1 MSCIVVVAVW
11 VLQHCVA
18 VADKVTP
25 SSCAPSKTQM
35 FKRPL
40 NVAIQ
45 IARWVAF
52 AVVIGLASGVLS
64 ASFIAALNW
73 ATTTRT
79 SHNGLL
85 FLLPLAGLLVGATYH
100 YGGRGLERGSNLV
113 IEQIHGQS
121 EWIPFR
127 LTPLIFSAS
136 VISHVAGASVG
147 REGAAIQLAAGVTDP
162 LSKRLGLPPT
172 ERSIMLVTAIA
183 GAFGS
188 VFGVPVAGAIFALE
202 VQRVG
207 RIRYE
212 ALVPAFVASFVGD
225 AVVRGIGIDHTH
237 FPTMTS
243 IDFNVSAV
251 WKLVVFGCLA
261 GIVAWAFIALT
272 HFIRRTAG
280 RLIPWYPARPLIG
293 GVILVIVIA
302 AFGWRDYS
310 GLSMPLALEAMNGS
324 ATGQWGTKFALTSLS
339 IGMGFVG
346 GEFIP
351 LFVIGAL
358 AGASFASITGGNIA
372 VFALIGSV
380 AVLAGATNTPL
391 ACTVLGLEL
400 FGGQGL
406 AWFAIACVIAY
417 ATSGNGS
424 IYHAQIGRVPT
435 TRTHTTN

>member
-1 MSCIVVVAVW
+1 
-11 VLQHCVA
+11 
-18 VADKVTP
+18 
-25 SSCAPSKTQM
+25 M

-85 FLLPLAGLLVGATYH
+85 FLLPLAGLLVGAAYH

-162 LSKRLGLPPT
+162 LSKRLGLPPM

-225 AVVRGIGIDHTH
+225 AVVTGIGIDHTH

-261 GIVAWAFIALT
+261 GVVAWAFIALT

>member
-1 MSCIVVVAVW
+1 
-11 VLQHCVA
+11 VLLHCVV

-25 SSCAPSKTQM
+25 SSCAPSKEEM
-35 FKRPL
+35 FQRPL
-40 NVAIQ
+40 NVAIPV
-45 IARWVAF
+45 ARWVAF
-52 AVVIGLASGVLS
+52 AVVIGLVSGVLS
-64 ASFIAALNW
+64 AAFIGALNW

-79 SHNGLL
+79 SHEGLL
-85 FLLPLAGLLVGATYH
+85 LLLPLAGLVVGAAYH
-100 YGGRGLERGSNLV
+100 YGGKGLERGSNLV

-127 LTPLIFSAS
+127 LTPLIFGAS

-162 LSKRLGLPPT
+162 LNKRLGLPPM
-172 ERSIMLVTAIA
+172 ERSIMLVTTIA

-207 RIRYE
+207 RVRYE
-212 ALVPAFVASFVGD
+212 ALVPAFVASFLGD
-225 AVVRGIGIDHTH
+225 AVVRGIGVDHTH
-237 FPTMTS
+237 FPAMAS
-243 IDFNVSAV
+243 VDLDISAM
-251 WKLVVFGCLA
+251 WKLVLLGCIAGVF
-261 GIVAWAFIALT
+261 AWTFIALT
-272 HFIRRTAG
+272 HFIRRTSG
-280 RLIPWYPARPLIG
+280 RIIPWYPARPLVG
-293 GVILVIVIA
+293 GIILVIVIA
-302 AFGWRDYS
+302 SFGWRDYS
-310 GLSMPLALEAMNGS
+310 GLSIALALEAMNGS
-324 ATGQWGTKFALTSLS
+324 AAGQWGAKFALTSIS

-351 LFVIGAL
+351 LFVMGAL
-358 AGASFASITGGNIA
+358 VGASFASITGANIA

-406 AWFAIACVIAY
+406 AWFAIACVVAY

-424 IYHAQIGRVPT
+424 IYHSQIIRVPKNG
-435 TRTHTTN
+435 RAPN

>member
-1 MSCIVVVAVW
+1 
-11 VLQHCVA
+11 
-18 VADKVTP
+18 
-25 SSCAPSKTQM
+25 M

-85 FLLPLAGLLVGATYH
+85 FLLPLAGLLVGAAYH

-162 LSKRLGLPPT
+162 LSKRLGLPPM
-172 ERSIMLVTAIA
+172 ERSIMLVTAVA

-237 FPTMTS
+237 FPTTTS
-243 IDFNVSAV
+243 IDFNISAV

-293 GVILVIVIA
+293 GVILVIVIVV
-302 AFGWRDYS
+302 FGWRDYS
-310 GLSMPLALEAMNGS
+310 GLSMPIALEAMNGS
-324 ATGQWGTKFALTSLS
+324 AAGQWGTKFALTSLS

>member
-1 MSCIVVVAVW
+1 
-11 VLQHCVA
+11 
-18 VADKVTP
+18 
-25 SSCAPSKTQM
+25 M

-85 FLLPLAGLLVGATYH
+85 FLLPLAGLLVGAAYH

-162 LSKRLGLPPT
+162 LSKRLGLPPM

-261 GIVAWAFIALT
+261 GVVAWAFIALT